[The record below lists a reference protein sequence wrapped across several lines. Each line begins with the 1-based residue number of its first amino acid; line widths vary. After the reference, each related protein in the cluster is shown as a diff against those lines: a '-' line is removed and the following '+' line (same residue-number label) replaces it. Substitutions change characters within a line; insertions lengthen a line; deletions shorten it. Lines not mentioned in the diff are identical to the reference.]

1 MRVIMIGILFALI
14 CFAIQFV
21 LCRKVSSL
29 ILRLIPAFLI
39 LTGAFFSLLLYF
51 GVFGTFSAGMLGNG
65 HQLLALI
72 CLLVLG
78 IACLSVAAA
87 WIISRFLLKRDP

>member
-1 MRVIMIGILFALI
+1 MRVMITGILFALI

-21 LCRKVSSL
+21 LCRRASSL
-29 ILRLIPAFLI
+29 PLRLIPAFLV
-39 LTGAFFSLLLYF
+39 LLGTFFSLLLYL

-78 IACLSVAAA
+78 VAALSVGAA
-87 WIISRFLLKRDP
+87 WIISHFLPKRDH